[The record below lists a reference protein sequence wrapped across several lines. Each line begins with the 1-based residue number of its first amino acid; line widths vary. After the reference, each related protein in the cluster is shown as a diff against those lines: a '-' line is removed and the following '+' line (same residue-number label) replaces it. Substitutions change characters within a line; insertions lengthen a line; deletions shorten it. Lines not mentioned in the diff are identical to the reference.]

1 MTPPFWKRMQEPDTA
16 SSIVIGFVL
25 LLVLAAAVLGIWAVA
40 GFPVQMKEQDDH
52 TFRELQRSFLQYK
65 LAADTL
71 RVQGNYDAA
80 VGIILPKTQGLTF
93 RVVTDTGG
101 KLSIVTD
108 DDFGNTTTIRI
119 GRMSAETAGFS
130 GERSVATYESGGIHV
145 KTAGRN
151 PAWTTPALLQIS
163 PVEPTAAR
171 MEIGIISFTEN
182 AVISGSGH
190 LPITMMLQEYAAR
203 TLYWKDNATI
213 QFQSPDAEQRKLWET
228 VFFETK
234 ERIATGSD
242 YRIDHPDS
250 STLLVQTVNRIP
262 LFTIRQTDPLTL
274 RLETSMNTTLSEII
288 LREAVYATGPA
299 EIIHA

>member
-1 MTPPFWKRMQEPDTA
+1 MRLSFRRRIQEPDTA

-25 LLVLAAAVLGIWAVA
+25 LLVIAAAALGIWAVI
-40 GFPVQMKEQDDH
+40 GLPELMKEQDEH

-71 RVQGNYDAA
+71 RVQENYDAA

-108 DDFGNTTTIRI
+108 DDFGNTTTLRI
-119 GRMSAETAGFS
+119 GRMSAEAAGFS
-130 GERSVATYESGGIHV
+130 GKRSVVTYESGGIHV
-145 KTAGRN
+145 KTAGGT

-163 PVEPTAAR
+163 PVAPTAAR
-171 MEIGIISFTEN
+171 IEIGAISFTEN
-182 AVISGSGH
+182 SETSGNGH
-190 LPITMMLQEYAAR
+190 LPITMMLQESAAR

-213 QFQSPDAEQRKLWET
+213 QFQSPDREQRKLWET

-234 ERIATGSD
+234 ERIATGS
-242 YRIDHPDS
+242 
-250 STLLVQTVNRIP
+250 TFTVD
-262 LFTIRQTDPLTL
+262 QTDPLTL
-274 RLETSMNTTLSEII
+274 RLETKTNTTLSEII

-299 EIIHA
+299 EIIYA

>member
-1 MTPPFWKRMQEPDTA
+1 
-16 SSIVIGFVL
+16 
-25 LLVLAAAVLGIWAVA
+25 
-40 GFPVQMKEQDDH
+40 MKEQDEH

-119 GRMSAETAGFS
+119 GRMSAEAAGFS
-130 GERSVATYESGGIHV
+130 GERSVAAYESGGIHV

-171 MEIGIISFTEN
+171 MEIGIISFAEN

-190 LPITMMLQEYAAR
+190 LPVTMMLQEYAAR
-203 TLYWKDNATI
+203 TLYWKDNTTI

-234 ERIATGSD
+234 ERIATGSN

-250 STLLVQTVNRIP
+250 STLLVQTANRIP

>member
-1 MTPPFWKRMQEPDTA
+1 MRLSFRGIREPDAA

-25 LLVLAAAVLGIWAVA
+25 LLVIAAATLGIWAAV
-40 GFPVQMKEQDDH
+40 GLPELMKEQDEH

-71 RVQGNYDAA
+71 RVQENYDAA
-80 VGIILPKTQGLTF
+80 VGFILPKTQGLTF

-108 DDFGNTTTIRI
+108 DDFGNITTLRI
-119 GRMSAETAGFS
+119 GRVSAEAAGFS
-130 GERSVATYESGGIHV
+130 GKRTVVTYESGGIHV

-151 PAWTTPALLQIS
+151 PAWTTPALMQIS
-163 PVEPTAAR
+163 PVAPTAAR
-171 MEIGIISFTEN
+171 IEIGSISFTGNSE
-182 AVISGSGH
+182 ISGNGH
-190 LPITMMLQEYAAR
+190 LPVTMMLQGSAAR

-213 QFQSPDAEQRKLWET
+213 QFQSPDAEQRKLWEA

-234 ERIATGSD
+234 ERIATGSY
-242 YRIDHPDS
+242 YRIEHPDS
-250 STLLVQTVNRIP
+250 STLLVQTANRTP

-274 RLETSMNTTLSEII
+274 RLETKTNTTLSETI

-299 EIIHA
+299 EIIYA

>member
-1 MTPPFWKRMQEPDTA
+1 MFFFRTDDSRDIESFWKRMQEPDTA

-25 LLVLAAAVLGIWAVA
+25 LLVLAAAVLGIWAVVGLPA
-40 GFPVQMKEQDDH
+40 QMKEQDEQ

-71 RVQGNYDAA
+71 RIQGNYDAA
-80 VGIILPKTQGLTF
+80 VGIILPQTQGLTF

-108 DDFGNTTTIRI
+108 DDFGNSTTVRI
-119 GRMSAETAGFS
+119 GRVSAEVSGFS
-130 GERSVATYESGGIHV
+130 GERSVVTYESGGIHIR
-145 KTAGRN
+145 TGDEN

-163 PVEPTAAR
+163 PGEPAAAR
-171 MEIGIISFTEN
+171 IEIGIISFTEN
-182 AVISGSGH
+182 AEISGNGH
-190 LPITMMLQEYAAR
+190 LPVTMMLQESAAR

-213 QFQSPDAEQRKLWET
+213 QFRSPDAEQRKLWEA

-234 ERIATGSD
+234 ERTVKQSD
-242 YRIDHPDS
+242 VVITQPE
-250 STLLVQTVNRIP
+250 P
-262 LFTIRQTDPLTL
+262 LIL
-274 RLETSMNTTLSEII
+274 RLEAKTNTTLSEVI

>member
-1 MTPPFWKRMQEPDTA
+1 MRSSFRGRIQEPDTA

-25 LLVLAAAVLGIWAVA
+25 LLVIAAAALGIWAAA
-40 GFPVQMKEQDDH
+40 GLPELMKEQDEH

-71 RVQGNYDAA
+71 RLQENYDAA
-80 VGIILPKTQGLTF
+80 VGFILPKTQGLTF

-108 DDFGNTTTIRI
+108 DDFGNTTTLRI
-119 GRMSAETAGFS
+119 GRISAEAAGFS
-130 GERSVATYESGGIHV
+130 GEQSVVTYESGGIHV
-145 KTAGRN
+145 KTSGRN

-163 PVEPTAAR
+163 PVAPTAAR
-171 MEIGIISFTEN
+171 MEIGSISFTGNSE
-182 AVISGSGH
+182 ISGNGH
-190 LPITMMLQEYAAR
+190 LPVTMMLQGAAAR

-213 QFQSPDAEQRKLWET
+213 QFRSPDTEQRKLWET

-234 ERIATGSD
+234 ERIATGS
-242 YRIDHPDS
+242 
-250 STLLVQTVNRIP
+250 TFTVD
-262 LFTIRQTDPLTL
+262 QTDPLTL
-274 RLETSMNTTLSEII
+274 RLETKTNTTLSEII

-299 EIIHA
+299 EIIYA